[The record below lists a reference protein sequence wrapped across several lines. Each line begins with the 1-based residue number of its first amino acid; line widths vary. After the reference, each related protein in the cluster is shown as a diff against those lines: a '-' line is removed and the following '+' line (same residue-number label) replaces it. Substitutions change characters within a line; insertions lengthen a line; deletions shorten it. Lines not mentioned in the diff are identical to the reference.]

1 MAKVFQ
7 MSKERSPDGRIR
19 WVRSK
24 KPVPG
29 GRWFIDYTDHAGKQ
43 IRSAT
48 SAPTKREALRIL
60 RARMGEQARA
70 EAAGVRPQALT
81 MTLEKFLD
89 EVYLPHAHVTLR
101 PSTAKSYQA
110 HAPLLKEHFGGKLLS
125 AVTRGDA
132 LSLQSL
138 LLRRG
143 ETNPKNK
150 LAPATINRRVSFFRT
165 VLYEAVS
172 REYIDRNPAS
182 RLKMLPEENTR
193 FRVISTIE
201 ERRLLEKSPPWLAQV
216 IRLALLTG
224 LRQGEILRLRRH
236 DVDRE
241 RCFIHVSS
249 ETKNHHSRLV
259 PYPEVLEPLLEDLL
273 PQEGSSG
280 QFVFSIL
287 EGEALGR
294 SRIVNAFRRAV
305 RAAELHDC
313 TFHDTRRTYA
323 SRLVNRGVSLPII
336 AKLLGHGATYVTE
349 RYAHVSE
356 GALAAAVARL
366 DISRFP
372 ADGAP
377 VTTRVEQAAV
387 TPQC

>member
-1 MAKVFQ
+1 
-7 MSKERSPDGRIR
+7 
-19 WVRSK
+19 
-24 KPVPG
+24 
-29 GRWFIDYTDHAGKQ
+29 
-43 IRSAT
+43 
-48 SAPTKREALRIL
+48 
-60 RARMGEQARA
+60 
-70 EAAGVRPQALT
+70 

-89 EVYLPHAHVTLR
+89 EVYLPHARVTLR
-101 PSTAKSYQA
+101 PSTARSYQA
-110 HAPLLKEHFGGKLLS
+110 YAPFLKDHFGEKLLS
-125 AVTRGDA
+125 AVTRGDV
-132 LSLQSL
+132 LRLQSL

-143 ETNPKNK
+143 ETNPKEK

-172 REYIDRNPAS
+172 REYIDRNPGA

-193 FRVISTIE
+193 FRVISTVE

-224 LRQGEILRLRRH
+224 LRQGEILRLRRF

-241 RCFIHVSS
+241 RCLIHVSS

-259 PYPEVLEPLLEDLL
+259 PYPEVLNPLLDDLI
-273 PQEGSSG
+273 PEEGRSD
-280 QFVFSIL
+280 QFVFSSL
-287 EGEALGR
+287 EEEAIRR

-323 SRLVNRGVSLPII
+323 SRLVNRGVSLPVI

-356 GALAAAVARL
+356 GSLAAAVARL
-366 DISRFP
+366 DVSRFP
-372 ADGAP
+372 ADAAP
-377 VTTRVEQAAV
+377 VAAR
-387 TPQC
+387 TE

>member
-7 MSKERSPDGRIR
+7 MSKERAPDGRIR
-19 WVRSK
+19 WIRSK

-29 GRWFIDYTDHAGKQ
+29 GRWFIDYTDYVGKQ

-48 SAPTKREALRIL
+48 SASTKREALRIL

-89 EVYLPHAHVTLR
+89 EVYLPHARVTLR

-125 AVTRGDA
+125 TVTRGDV
-132 LSLQSL
+132 LRLQSL

-143 ETNPKNK
+143 ETDPKEK
-150 LAPATINRRVSFFRT
+150 LAPGTINRRISFFRT

-172 REYIDRNPAS
+172 REYIDRNPAA

-193 FRVISTIE
+193 FRVISTVE
-201 ERRLLEKSPPWLAQV
+201 ERRLLEKSPPWLVQV

-224 LRQGEILRLRRH
+224 LRQGELLRLRRH

-241 RCFIHVSS
+241 GRLIHVSS

-259 PYPEVLEPLLEDLL
+259 PYPEVLKPLLDDLI
-273 PQEGSSG
+273 PEEGNSG
-280 QFVFSIL
+280 QFVFSKPD
-287 EGEALGR
+287 GEVLSR

-305 RAAELHDC
+305 RAADLHDC

-323 SRLVNRGVSLPII
+323 SRLVNRGVSLPVI

-366 DISRFP
+366 DVSRFP
-372 ADGAP
+372 ADAAP
-377 VTTRVEQAAV
+377 VAARAE
-387 TPQC
+387 